1 MSTTIILSIAVAFL
15 FLEVF
20 LMRLKIKEL
29 QQVITSVGKVGLMN
43 LSLLTSHE
51 KISEE
56 DKTKLQ
62 EAFNHLQEEQNKGQA

>member
-15 FLEVF
+15 FIEVF

-43 LSLLTSHE
+43 LSLLTSQE
-51 KISEE
+51 KITEE
-56 DKTKLQ
+56 DKAKIQ